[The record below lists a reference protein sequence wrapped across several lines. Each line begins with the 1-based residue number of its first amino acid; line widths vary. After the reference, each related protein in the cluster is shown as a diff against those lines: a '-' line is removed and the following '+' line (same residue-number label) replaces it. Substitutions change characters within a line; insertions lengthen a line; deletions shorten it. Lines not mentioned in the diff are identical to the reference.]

1 MNKSK
6 NRLYFSK
13 SIIILVSKVV
23 ISVLLII
30 AVLYSTD
37 FLKNYHMTKMWLD
50 FLKDIVSWPVVMLII
65 SIIFRNSFGKLIS
78 RIANVKIGD
87 KEVSFLEDIEKVE
100 SRIQKVELSRDDSNV
115 EVETDTRD
123 NKMERLIG
131 LNPSAAI
138 IVSWIEFESRL
149 QDVYNSLFQIESTD
163 KEKDSRNTYFRSAGM
178 ILRDLYLSEKID
190 KNIYESAQEMRDLRN
205 KIIHAQSD
213 NITEEV
219 AESFVTTINKL
230 KKYFDDLKEK
240 QHDRTL
246 LSP

>member
-30 AVLYSTD
+30 AILYSTD

-100 SRIQKVELSRDDSNV
+100 SRIQKVELSRDDSSV
-115 EVETDTRD
+115 EVGTDTRD

-163 KEKDSRNTYFRSAGM
+163 KEKSSRNTYFRSAGM

-190 KNIYESAQEMRDLRN
+190 KDIYASAQEMRDLRN

-240 QHDRTL
+240 
-246 LSP
+246 P